1 MALSNKISEQK
12 SDRDPSLLN
21 LKSAIKIFAQAA
33 TDASKSTEGKELP
46 SMYWVDILKLVR
58 KAKLGISMIDLGIE
72 DPSDFKDLVEPDN
85 KDLKKTG
92 PITKM
97 DDTEP
102 TTSDKSEPSSSE
114 PNDQKPP
121 TKSDDEKDDEKDDE
135 EAEADEEENEDEVS
149 EVAQSKSQQRLFGM
163 VHAYN
168 KGELNK
174 SDVDSELYA
183 KIKKIANGMTKK
195 DTKDIA
201 KTDHDDLPEKVPT
214 DEFYDTMNHLSI
226 LLSEQ
231 SFDNI
236 ESEGSEFLIT
246 TNDRKFTIKFD
257 DKFYMVSE
265 NYNFDLGT
273 TTDLQRVVNTFL
285 KLSNHSESRLIDDYK
300 TSIG

>member
-1 MALSNKISEQK
+1 MAVSNKISEQK
-12 SDRDPSLLN
+12 SDRDPSLLK

-46 SMYWVDILKLVR
+46 ATYWIDVLRLVR

-72 DPSDFKDLVEPDN
+72 DPSDFKDMVDPSDN
-85 KDLKKTG
+85 DLKKTG
-92 PITKM
+92 PVTKM
-97 DDTEP
+97 DDTDP

-114 PNDQKPP
+114 PAEPKDQKPP
-121 TKSDDEKDDEKDDE
+121 AKSDDETDGE
-135 EAEADEEENEDEVS
+135 DEEEDEDEVN

-168 KGELNK
+168 KGELDK

-183 KIKKIANGMTKK
+183 KIKKIASGMNKK

-214 DEFYDTMNHLSI
+214 DEYYDILNHMKI

-231 SFDNI
+231 NFDSV
-236 ESEGSEFLIT
+236 E
-246 TNDRKFTIKFD
+246 TNGTKFSIATNNRKFTIKFD

-300 TSIG
+300 TSID

>member
-1 MALSNKISEQK
+1 MDMSNKISEQK
-12 SDRDPSLLN
+12 SDRDPSLLK
-21 LKSAIKIFAQAA
+21 LKSAIKIFTQAA

-46 SMYWVDILKLVR
+46 ATYWIDVLKLVR

-72 DPSDFKDLVEPDN
+72 DPADFKDLVEPDG

-102 TTSDKSEPSSSE
+102 TTSDKSEPPSSE
-114 PNDQKPP
+114 PKDQKTP
-121 TKSDDEKDDEKDDE
+121 TEPDDENGDEDE
-135 EAEADEEENEDEVS
+135 DEDEVS

-174 SDVDSELYA
+174 GDVDSELYA
-183 KIKKIANGMTKK
+183 KIKKIASDMTKK

-201 KTDHDDLPEKVPT
+201 KTDHVDLPEKVPT
-214 DEFYDTMNHLSI
+214 EEYYDILNHMKI

-231 SFDNI
+231 NFDQV
-236 ESEGSEFLIT
+236 ESHGSEFSIAI
-246 TNDRKFTIKFD
+246 NDRKFTIKFD

-265 NYNFDLGT
+265 NYNFALGT
-273 TTDLQRVVNTFL
+273 TLDLQRVVNTFL
-285 KLSNHSESRLIDDYK
+285 KLSNHSESRLTDDYK